1 MDLSFGKQS
10 LVFDKRFW
18 ILPDQA
24 DININFSGN
33 RTNLK
38 FMEKNKSN
46 CKKHITKS
54 KSNGLKVTQNQ
65 RTSNNV
71 GKTTCLK
78 VWTLATNLT
87 LILICVGILS
97 GIQVHCQ
104 VLHFEVVFE
113 HKMNR

>member
-46 CKKHITKS
+46 CKKHITKT

-65 RTSNNV
+65 RNSNNV

-97 GIQVHCQ
+97 DRVYKCIARYFI
-104 VLHFEVVFE
+104 L
-113 HKMNR
+113 K